1 MHRLLVLAAVSAS
14 AFAASG
20 LPASA
25 ASQVHYCP
33 PEARGVV
40 SHTGDAAWTATNQSS
55 RVTGT
60 RVEMI
65 GGQPSLV
72 CVYRMF
78 GGDYWIHRRP
88 EAPFMQCSGG
98 DMGSGRLGFLCV
110 RGG

>member
-1 MHRLLVLAAVSAS
+1 MRRLLVLAAFVALASAS
-14 AFAASG
+14 GVSPS
-20 LPASA
+20 LA

-33 PEARGVV
+33 PEARGIV
-40 SHTGDAAWTATNQSS
+40 SHTGDASWTATNQSS
-55 RVTGT
+55 RVTAA

-98 DMGSGRLGFLCV
+98 DMGLGRVGFSCV
-110 RGG
+110 RG

>member
-1 MHRLLVLAAVSAS
+1 MHRLIVLGAFGACAVAA
-14 AFAASG
+14 AAS
-20 LPASA
+20 PAFA
-25 ASQVHYCP
+25 ASQVHHCP

-40 SHTGDAAWTATNQSS
+40 SHTGDVAWTATNQSS
-55 RVTGT
+55 RVAGA

-88 EAPFMQCSGG
+88 EAPFTRCNGG

-110 RGG
+110 RG